1 MTHALPDPSQ
11 LEVSQLTIYLSHA
24 CILLPPNEREKFRYA
39 TGQQVF
45 KSRCYSEHEQHPNY
59 MAQYGSQQGINRS
72 QLEHKG
78 LYAHF
83 FMMDNGKIRFLH
95 PCDISMMHV
104 HWDAISVSS
113 NIHDGWLHVGSMI
126 SIPHALLLL
135 GNTMKI
141 VFQDLN
147 CPSVEQMFEDLL
159 KQAMQQNHIRQFSG
173 RHATMF
179 IDQRS
184 PNLRNNWDLMLGHF
198 DQLVDFHPC
207 TNSDKMDFLI
217 QEMQRFWQIGQV
229 CSPFF
234 RARSGCP
241 EGDSLSVVAMI
252 CIAWLWVEGTSCI
265 DDEMG
270 STSFADNWTWWAS
283 DPTFHTPAFRH
294 TVTFTGEM
302 GLEID
307 WQKTWRWKTS
317 DTHAVCFKN
326 IIVQFVPSGKWELMT
341 NAWDL
346 GTPIAYKAMCRLGK
360 MKLRFDKAKAG

>member
-1 MTHALPDPSQ
+1 
-11 LEVSQLTIYLSHA
+11 
-24 CILLPPNEREKFRYA
+24 
-39 TGQQVF
+39 
-45 KSRCYSEHEQHPNY
+45 
-59 MAQYGSQQGINRS
+59 
-72 QLEHKG
+72 
-78 LYAHF
+78 
-83 FMMDNGKIRFLH
+83 MMDNGKIRFLH
-95 PCDISMMHV
+95 PCEISMMHV
-104 HWDAISVSS
+104 PWDAISVSS
-113 NIHDGWLHVGSMI
+113 TIHHGWLHVGSMI
-126 SIPHALLLL
+126 SIPYALLLL
-135 GNTMKI
+135 GNAMKI
-141 VFQDLN
+141 AFQDLN
-147 CPSVEQMFEDLL
+147 CPTVEQMFEDLL
-159 KQAMQQNHIRQFSG
+159 KQATQQNHIRQFSG

-184 PNLRNNWDLMLGHF
+184 SNLRNNWDLMLGHF
-198 DQLVDFHPC
+198 DQLVDIHLC

-234 RARSGCP
+234 RASSGCP

-252 CIAWLWVEGTSCI
+252 CIAWLWVEGISRI

-294 TVTFTGEM
+294 TITFTGEK

-307 WQKTWRWKTS
+307 WQKPWRWKMS
-317 DTHAVCFKN
+317 EGCFKN

-346 GTPIAYKAMCRLGK
+346 GTPIAYKAMSKLGK
-360 MKLRFDKAKAG
+360 MKLRFDKAKASEPWDFNTKLHVILAAVYTVAFYSCEVTCIEDSSTLTNFLRQWHIAA